1 MIVLGIDPGP
11 ETHGAVL
18 YDSRARRVLWAD
30 KAATSADV
38 VNWFHTHEA
47 VHECCEWER
56 MLGSLHNIGHD
67 AARMGWDRPF
77 TVVIE
82 RPAAMGAI
90 GVGIVGHMLDTAWVA
105 GGLSQLACGADCPTY
120 TMTRREVLRNLG
132 VLSGKG
138 SADSRVRAACI
149 ADHETPG
156 GPPAVGRKAAPGPLY
171 GVTSHAW
178 QALGLVLAWL
188 EMNKQTEKK

>member
-1 MIVLGIDPGP
+1 MIILGIDPGP

-18 YDSRARRVLWAD
+18 YDSEARRVLWSA
-30 KAATSADV
+30 KAIESIDL
-38 VNWFHTHEA
+38 
-47 VHECCEWER
+47 EWQV
-56 MLGSLHNIGHD
+56 GKFYG
-67 AARMGWDRPF
+67 AGFRPF
-77 TVVIE
+77 RIVIE
-82 RPAAMGAI
+82 RPAAMGAL

-105 GGLSQLACGADCPTY
+105 GRLAGVLGEVHALKIE

-138 SADSRVRAACI
+138 SSDARVRAACI

-156 GPPAVGRKAAPGPLY
+156 GPPAVGRKATPGPLY
-171 GVTSHAW
+171 GVSSHAW

-188 EMNKQTEKK
+188 ETEQHNTETT

>member
-18 YDSRARRVLWAD
+18 YDSEARRVLWSS
-30 KAATSADV
+30 KAITSFDLLDYLIRKWAKP
-38 VNWFHTHEA
+38 
-47 VHECCEWER
+47 
-56 MLGSLHNIGHD
+56 D
-67 AARMGWDRPF
+67 AI
-77 TVVIE
+77 VIE
-82 RPAAMGAI
+82 RPAAMGAL
-90 GVGIVGHMLDTAWVA
+90 GVGIVGHMLDTAWEA
-105 GGLSQLACGADCPTY
+105 GAMSKGLSLHGYVVC

-138 SADSRVRAACI
+138 SSDARVRAACI

-156 GPPAVGRKAAPGPLY
+156 GPPAVGRKASPGPLY
-171 GVTSHAW
+171 GLSSHSW

-188 EMNKQTEKK
+188 NFQTKGNEQ